1 MSDLDDFKAKNLPN
15 GRMSKIEPYKKD
27 ILDLK
32 SNGYSTKDIV
42 LYLSQYKNIKISV
55 QAVNNFLKKQREK
68 TANRLPE
75 KVGKSENQHKRRGRP
90 PKKEISEKTTTI
102 VQAQPNAQKFLWT
115 ERTSKDLI

>member
-1 MSDLDDFKAKNLPN
+1 MSDLDDFKAKNPPN
-15 GRMSKIEPYKKD
+15 GKVSKIEPYKSD

-75 KVGKSENQHKRRGRP
+75 KVEKTKNQHKKRGRP
-90 PKKEISEKTTTI
+90 PKKVVSEK
-102 VQAQPNAQKFLWT
+102 NNKM
-115 ERTSKDLI
+115 